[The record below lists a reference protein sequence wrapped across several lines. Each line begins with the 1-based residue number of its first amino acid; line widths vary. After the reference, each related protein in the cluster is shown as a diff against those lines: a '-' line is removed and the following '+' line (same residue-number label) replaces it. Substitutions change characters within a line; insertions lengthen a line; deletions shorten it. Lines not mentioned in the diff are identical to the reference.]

1 MKRGLPWEP
10 GLREVGIGE
19 AVHLAAVAPTP
30 DPRGREVP
38 DEAPARVSHTA
49 VPCRKQAQRSTLTT
63 PSS

>member
-19 AVHLAAVAPTP
+19 AVHLAAVAPIP
-30 DPRGREVP
+30 DPTGREVP
-38 DEAPARVSHTA
+38 GEAPATA
-49 VPCRKQAQRSTLTT
+49 VRSCKQAQRSTLTT